1 MVMRIGETDYIH
13 ISEFASLL
21 HHSVQSIRYL
31 CGPGGRR
38 QMKHIRDG
46 SRILIPTSELLEYPF
61 TNSGRSG
68 DQIFHYRYTRDGYER
83 YLCSAC
89 TFKEDV
95 ASCPEARRLYSYE
108 EETITSAEIVESN
121 STPIP
126 PEGIKVKFDY
136 DKFMEK
142 V

>member
-13 ISEFASLL
+13 ISEFAELL
-21 HHSVQSIRYL
+21 GHSIQSVRYL
-31 CGPGGRR
+31 CGSGGRR

-46 SRILIPTSELLEYPF
+46 SRILIPVSELSEYPF
-61 TNSGRSG
+61 TNSGRGS

-83 YLCSAC
+83 YMCHSC

-108 EETITSAEIVESN
+108 EVTITKVVVEELN
-121 STPIP
+121 NTPTS
-126 PEGIKVKFDY
+126 PEGVDVKFDY
-136 DKFMEK
+136 SKFMEE